1 MLINLMLVLKISEQN
16 LVTSDYKFVFSIW
29 EIYCPMGWENLLG
42 YMFSSLFLQLKVA
55 KGETF
60 TTALQ
65 KDKSNPVLSGEEL

>member
-1 MLINLMLVLKISEQN
+1 
-16 LVTSDYKFVFSIW
+16 
-29 EIYCPMGWENLLG
+29 MGWENLLG

-55 KGETF
+55 KGKTF

>member
-1 MLINLMLVLKISEQN
+1 
-16 LVTSDYKFVFSIW
+16 
-29 EIYCPMGWENLLG
+29 MGWENLLG

-65 KDKSNPVLSGEEL
+65 KDKSNPVFSGEEL